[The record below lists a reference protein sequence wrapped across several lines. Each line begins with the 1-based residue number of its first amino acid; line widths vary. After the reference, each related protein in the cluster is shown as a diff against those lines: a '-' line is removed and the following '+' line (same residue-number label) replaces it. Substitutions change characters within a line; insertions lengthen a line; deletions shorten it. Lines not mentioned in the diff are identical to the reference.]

1 MGQDRAVTV
10 EESLDLR
17 AGKRGFETPHAGACG
32 MALPTLAPV
41 SAHTALLKQLVVR
54 MLDFPS
60 PCTLFLG
67 VLFIHPS
74 PGSSWQLNFHFQMIL
89 YMPSLGGMGTEK
101 LGLGVEQEDSEQFKS
116 SMDFEHVVPG
126 YLHKSNIPL
135 HSHSF
140 IF

>member
-1 MGQDRAVTV
+1 M
-10 EESLDLR
+10 
-17 AGKRGFETPHAGACG
+17 PHASARG
-32 MALPTLAPV
+32 MALLTLAPV
-41 SAHTALLKQLVVR
+41 SAHPALLKQLVVW

-60 PCTLFLG
+60 CILFPG

-74 PGSSWQLNFHFQMIL
+74 RGSSWQLSFHFQMIL
-89 YMPSLGGMGTEK
+89 YIPSLGGMGTGR
-101 LGLGVEQEDSEQFKS
+101 LGLRPEQEDLEQFKS
-116 SMDFEHVVPG
+116 SMDFGHIVPG